1 MRSVNI
7 SRILDYFIKSLPNL
21 RVTFT
26 YVLFSLVFGFALGGI
41 IAKGRMS
48 KHKVISSLAQGYIT
62 LVRSTPSIILLFL
75 VFYGLSAVTT
85 GRMNRLVNSMPT
97 VVFVIITF
105 TINIGSSSAEIIR
118 SAYNSISK
126 GQMEAALSV
135 GMTSVQ
141 AFTNV
146 IFPQMV
152 KNSIPNIGNTV
163 IFLIK
168 EGTLAYIIGL
178 RDVLGQAYFLAARDL
193 NAYALDMCIALT
205 LVYWPITV
213 GLEKLFSILE
223 HRLEY
228 RHTLP
233 GEQKT

>member
-1 MRSVNI
+1 M
-7 SRILDYFIKSLPNL
+7 
-21 RVTFT
+21 
-26 YVLFSLVFGFALGGI
+26 
-41 IAKGRMS
+41 
-48 KHKVISSLAQGYIT
+48 ISSLAQGYIT

-118 SAYNSISK
+118 SAYNSINK

-146 IFPQMV
+146 ILPQMV

-168 EGTLAYIIGL
+168 EGALAYIIGL

-213 GLEKLFSILE
+213 GLEKFFSILE